1 MNMNKKNVGIG
12 VGILAGL
19 GAAIGSFLAIRHCKK
34 KREEAL
40 IDDFFDEDE
49 PNAWVGDDLTHI
61 TPFGQST
68 PVRAMGFGKVE
79 PACKCGCCGK
89 ASCEPTN
96 DGWEDDDCDENWGN
110 TASATWE
117 EELEP
122 IEPQEGVV
130 EPMDEATSPESDD
143 TEEDDD
149 FF

>member
-40 IDDFFDEDE
+40 IDDFFDDE

-61 TPFGQST
+61 KPFGQST

-79 PACKCGCCGK
+79 PACKCDCCGK
-89 ASCEPTN
+89 AFCEPTN
-96 DGWEDDDCDENWGN
+96 DGWEDDDCDDGWGNAAPDNWG
-110 TASATWE
+110 E
-117 EELEP
+117 VLEP
-122 IEPQEGVV
+122 IEPQGDVV
-130 EPMDEATSPESDD
+130 KPMDEATSSESDD
-143 TEEDDD
+143 TEDDD